1 MSWVDPLILLWVAL
15 AALVGY
21 QRGLSAQLVSLLGLA
36 LGAFA
41 GSRLAPFFLADG
53 QSSPWV
59 PFASLIGAAVGA
71 ILFQTGANVLG
82 KRIRALLM
90 HGPLRIADSVG
101 GVAVGAALGLAVAWL
116 AAVAALQ
123 VQGSSLRRTVQESS
137 ILSGIVDAVPPR
149 DVLRTLGQFD
159 ALPQI
164 AAPPDLRLPP
174 PDGSVQESPMTRA
187 VAAGVVK
194 VQSIACGTG
203 SQGSGWVVGQGIVV
217 TNAHVIAGA
226 ELTQVGAVNG
236 QVFSAVVVYV
246 DAGDDVALLLV
257 PDLLAPSLETAT
269 EPPDN
274 DEVALLGYPRDGPL
288 TATAG
293 TAGLPIKVF
302 APDAYGESPRLRTV
316 VPLRGKVERGDSG
329 GPAVNADGEVVAM
342 MFAATKGGG
351 GGFGVPVEAVLRA
364 FDSPLE
370 PVSTGRCDD

>member
-1 MSWVDPLILLWVAL
+1 M
-15 AALVGY
+15 
-21 QRGLSAQLVSLLGLA
+21 R
-36 LGAFA
+36 
-41 GSRLAPFFLADG
+41 
-53 QSSPWV
+53 
-59 PFASLIGAAVGA
+59 
-71 ILFQTGANVLG
+71 
-82 KRIRALLM
+82 
-90 HGPLRIADSVG
+90 
-101 GVAVGAALGLAVAWL
+101 
-116 AAVAALQ
+116 
-123 VQGSSLRRTVQESS
+123 
-137 ILSGIVDAVPPR
+137 
-149 DVLRTLGQFD
+149 
-159 ALPQI
+159 
-164 AAPPDLRLPP
+164 
-174 PDGSVQESPMTRA
+174 

-203 SQGSGWVVGQGIVV
+203 SQGSGWVVGQGIVA

-257 PDLLAPSLETAT
+257 PDLLAPALEIAA

-274 DEVALLGYPRDGPL
+274 AEVALLGYPRDGPL

-342 MFAATKGGG
+342 MFAATQGGG
-351 GGFGVPVEAVLRA
+351 GGFGVPVEAVGTRSSHRSSLSPRGGATADDPTRA
-364 FDSPLE
+364 RDRSGP
-370 PVSTGRCDD
+370 TGRPVARPPADARRTGRSSDPSGSRGR